1 MGATG
6 PQDCPLV
13 YLVMT
18 DDELRAG
25 VHAAAVRHREALIP
39 DHGDSDQQP
48 PSRSGHPYTTPV
60 VAEPISDGFLIPLP
74 YGVDVD

>member
-1 MGATG
+1 MTAWKPDERCPLRPGEHCRLCQLGATG

-25 VHAAAVRHREALIP
+25 VQAAALRAP
-39 DHGDSDQQP
+39 AGQP
-48 PSRSGHPYTTPV
+48 SASRARPLMSSTT
-60 VAEPISDGFLIPLP
+60 IRR
-74 YGVDVD
+74 